1 MASPRV
7 ELRKSYRATPDGR
20 GREKLPSAPT
30 AAKVAFYGV
39 IVCWWWFGLTFWL
52 RKQPPRARAAKR
64 DLTSYFGMALQS
76 VGYFTVW
83 FFPFA
88 LHRGSLIASQPEW
101 LAWTMST
108 LALSIAVFSAWLVNS
123 AARRLG
129 KQWSL
134 AARIVEDHDLIDDGP
149 YSFVRNPIYTG
160 MFGMLIA
167 AGLIVSRPLW
177 LLLACAIFLIGTYI
191 RVRIEERL
199 LRETFGP
206 IFDEYKR
213 RVPAM
218 IPGLW

>member
-1 MASPRV
+1 MVLSLRSPSWLAHRI
-7 ELRKSYRATPDGR
+7 ATG
-20 GREKLPSAPT
+20 
-30 AAKVAFYGV
+30 VAR
-39 IVCWWWFGLTFWL
+39 LDDDHS
-52 RKQPPRARAAKR
+52 R
-64 DLTSYFGMALQS
+64 
-76 VGYFTVW
+76 
-83 FFPFA
+83 A
-88 LHRGSLIASQPEW
+88 LHRR
-101 LAWTMST
+101 
-108 LALSIAVFSAWLVNS
+108 FSAWLVNS

-134 AARIVEDHDLIDDGP
+134 AARIVEGHDLIDDGP

-160 MFGMLIA
+160 MFGMLVA

-206 IFDEYKR
+206 TFDNYKS

>member
-1 MASPRV
+1 M
-7 ELRKSYRATPDGR
+7 
-20 GREKLPSAPT
+20 

-39 IVCWWWFGLTFWL
+39 VVCWWWFGLTFWL
-52 RKQPPRARAAKR
+52 RKRPPRARAAKR
-64 DLTSYFGMALQS
+64 DLKSYFGMALQS

-83 FFPFA
+83 CFPFA
-88 LHRGSLIASQPEW
+88 LHRGSPIASEPEW
-101 LAWTMST
+101 LAWTMT
-108 LALSIAVFSAWLVNS
+108 VLALAIAAFSAWFVNA

-149 YSFVRNPIYTG
+149 YGFVRNPIYTG
-160 MFGMLIA
+160 MFGMLVA
-167 AGLIVSRPLW
+167 TGLTVSPWLP
-177 LLLACAIFLIGTYI
+177 LLLACTIFVVGTYI

-206 IFDEYKR
+206 RFDDYAQ

-218 IPGLW
+218 IPGIW